1 MYYNCKK
8 NQKATNESKLYLMTV
23 DVEQTGHVDADG
35 LLPAHA
41 VPAAGAGL
49 ADHGVDPVDPA
60 DTVAGVAGVHQ
71 TVGGPLEHHGGLHLV
86 EAQVA
91 QLGLGPVTVE
101 HRNIVLS

>member
-1 MYYNCKK
+1 
-8 NQKATNESKLYLMTV
+8 MTV

-41 VPAAGAGL
+41 VPTAAGAGL

-60 DTVAGVAGVHQ
+60 DTVTRVAGVHQ

-101 HRNIVLS
+101 NRNIVLS

>member
-1 MYYNCKK
+1 
-8 NQKATNESKLYLMTV
+8 MTV

-41 VPAAGAGL
+41 VPAAARAGL
-49 ADHGVDPVDPA
+49 ADHCVASVEPA
-60 DTVAGVAGVHQ
+60 DTGAGVAGVHQ
-71 TVGGPLEHHGGLHLV
+71 TVRGPLEHHGGLQLV

-101 HRNIVLS
+101 NRNIVLS

>member
-1 MYYNCKK
+1 
-8 NQKATNESKLYLMTV
+8 MTV

-41 VPAAGAGL
+41 VPAAARAGL
-49 ADHGVDPVDPA
+49 TDPVVDPIEPA
-60 DTVAGVAGVHQ
+60 DTGAGVAGVHQ
-71 TVGGPLEHHGGLHLV
+71 TVRGPLEHHGGLQLV

-101 HRNIVLS
+101 NRNIVLS

>member
-1 MYYNCKK
+1 
-8 NQKATNESKLYLMTV
+8 MTV

-41 VPAAGAGL
+41 VPADARAGL
-49 ADHGVDPVDPA
+49 TDHGIASVEAA
-60 DTVAGVAGVHQ
+60 DTGAGVAGVHQ
-71 TVGGPLEHHGGLHLV
+71 TVRGPLEHHGGLQLV

-101 HRNIVLS
+101 NRNIVLS

>member
-1 MYYNCKK
+1 
-8 NQKATNESKLYLMTV
+8 MTV

-41 VPAAGAGL
+41 VPAAAGAGL
-49 ADHGVDPVDPA
+49 ADHGVDPVDCVYPV
-60 DTVAGVAGVHQ
+60 TGVAGVHQ

-101 HRNIVLS
+101 NRNIVLS

>member
-1 MYYNCKK
+1 
-8 NQKATNESKLYLMTV
+8 MTV

-41 VPAAGAGL
+41 VATAGAGL

-60 DTVAGVAGVHQ
+60 DPVTGVAGVHQ

>member
-1 MYYNCKK
+1 
-8 NQKATNESKLYLMTV
+8 MTV

-41 VPAAGAGL
+41 VPAAAGAVL
-49 ADHGVDPVDPA
+49 ADHGVDPIEPA
-60 DTVAGVAGVHQ
+60 DTGAGVAGVHQ
-71 TVGGPLEHHGGLHLV
+71 TVRGPLEHHGGLQLV

-101 HRNIVLS
+101 NRNIVLS

>member
-1 MYYNCKK
+1 
-8 NQKATNESKLYLMTV
+8 MTV

-41 VPAAGAGL
+41 VATAGAGL
-49 ADHGVDPVDPA
+49 TDPVVDPIDPA
-60 DTVAGVAGVHQ
+60 DTGAGVAGVHQ
-71 TVGGPLEHHGGLHLV
+71 TVRGPLEHHGGLQLV

-101 HRNIVLS
+101 NRNIVLS

>member
-1 MYYNCKK
+1 
-8 NQKATNESKLYLMTV
+8 MTV

-41 VPAAGAGL
+41 VPTAAGACL
-49 ADHGVDPVDPA
+49 ADDCVDPVDPV
-60 DTVAGVAGVHQ
+60 DTVTGVAGVHQ
-71 TVGGPLEHHGGLHLV
+71 TVGGPLEHHSGLHLV

>member
-1 MYYNCKK
+1 
-8 NQKATNESKLYLMTV
+8 MTV

-41 VPAAGAGL
+41 VPAAAGAGL
-49 ADHGVDPVDPA
+49 ADHGVNPVNPADSA
-60 DTVAGVAGVHQ
+60 DTVTGVAGVHQ
-71 TVGGPLEHHGGLHLV
+71 TVGGPLEHHSGLHLV

-101 HRNIVLS
+101 NRNIVLS

>member
-1 MYYNCKK
+1 
-8 NQKATNESKLYLMTV
+8 MTV

-60 DTVAGVAGVHQ
+60 DPVTGVAGVHQ
-71 TVGGPLEHHGGLHLV
+71 TVGGPLEHHSGLHLV

-101 HRNIVLS
+101 NRNIVLS

>member
-1 MYYNCKK
+1 M
-8 NQKATNESKLYLMTV
+8 AV
-23 DVEQTGHVDADG
+23 DVEQAGHVDADG

-49 ADHGVDPVDPA
+49 ADHGVDCVDPVDSV
-60 DTVAGVAGVHQ
+60 TGVAGVHQ

>member
-1 MYYNCKK
+1 
-8 NQKATNESKLYLMTV
+8 MTV

-41 VPAAGAGL
+41 VPAAAGAGL

-60 DTVAGVAGVHQ
+60 DPVTGVAGVHQ

-91 QLGLGPVTVE
+91 KLGLGPVTVE

>member
-1 MYYNCKK
+1 
-8 NQKATNESKLYLMTV
+8 MTV

-41 VPAAGAGL
+41 VPAAARAGL
-49 ADHGVDPVDPA
+49 TDPVVDPIEPA
-60 DTVAGVAGVHQ
+60 DTGAGVVGVHQ
-71 TVGGPLEHHGGLHLV
+71 TVRGPLEHHGGLQLV

-101 HRNIVLS
+101 NRNIVLS

>member
-1 MYYNCKK
+1 
-8 NQKATNESKLYLMTV
+8 MTV

-41 VPAAGAGL
+41 VPAAAGAGL
-49 ADHGVDPVDPA
+49 ADPVVDPIEPA
-60 DTVAGVAGVHQ
+60 DTGAGVAGVHQ
-71 TVGGPLEHHGGLHLV
+71 TVRGPLEHHGGLQLV

-101 HRNIVLS
+101 NRNIVLS